1 VADVKHYGLERPMR
15 PGLYFPLPSRA
26 VDTMTVVLRTR
37 TEPAAIVP
45 SVRAALHDADPQ
57 LPLFRPRSMDE
68 SIRRS
73 LGVRAV
79 YSWMLG
85 VFAVLALVL
94 AVGGAYGVA
103 TYLVTQRTREIG
115 IRVALGAQTTDILR
129 SVLASGVAVVLA
141 GIAAGLVASVFA
153 ARLLGD
159 VLFGVSAHDTGV
171 LS

>member
-1 VADVKHYGLERPMR
+1 
-15 PGLYFPLPSRA
+15 
-26 VDTMTVVLRTR
+26 
-37 TEPAAIVP
+37 
-45 SVRAALHDADPQ
+45 
-57 LPLFRPRSMDE
+57 MDE

-129 SVLASGVAVVLA
+129 SVVGRGLAVVTIGVAAGVLASFG
-141 GIAAGLVASVFA
+141 AAQKISSL
-153 ARLLGD
+153 
-159 VLFGVSAHDTGV
+159 LFGVSPHDATILTAVVGILV
-171 LS
+171 ATALVANTLPARRAARIDPMRSLRID